1 MNLLTIT
8 NATVAWAGGVAILAS
23 ASQIVGYWATPPAQR
38 TRRRTVALGLGL
50 AAAYVSLVI
59 GWNAINWGNLP
70 DCSEGLPGP
79 CSDGGGVAVSPV
91 YPKPR

>member
-8 NATVAWAGGVAILAS
+8 HTTVIMAASVAVLAA

-38 TRRRTVALGLGL
+38 TLRRTVALGLGL
-50 AAAYVSLVI
+50 LAVCVSLMI
-59 GWNAINWGNLP
+59 GANAIDWGNLS

-79 CSDGGGVAVSPV
+79 CSNGGEVAVSPV